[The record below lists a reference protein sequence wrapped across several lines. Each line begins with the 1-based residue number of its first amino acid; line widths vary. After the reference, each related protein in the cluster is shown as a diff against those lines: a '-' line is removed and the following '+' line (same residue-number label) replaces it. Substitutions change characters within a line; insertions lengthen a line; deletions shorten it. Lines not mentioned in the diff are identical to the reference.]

1 MLRHTAL
8 FMWRD
13 TSTEQQK
20 LVALKGLAYMSYGCP
35 SVRRPGLRHRPA
47 RGQQLDDRAEAVE
60 AHAALEGARDG
71 SAVQLGHVPLPGLRR
86 PGRAWTPTTTD
97 PVHHEVGVYNESV
110 CRPERTARI
119 DWWYDGPSRI
129 EKGLIHSVALYL
141 WRDEATDTQKDDVR
155 EAFRSLNKSVPA
167 VKSLIT
173 GDGTIG
179 TLATDY
185 DLIVDGDL
193 QRPSTTARPTWSTP
207 PTRRRWRS
215 RWARPRT
222 SGRRGSRTRWHRAD
236 HHLPA
241 GRARLGDCGPQAPRT
256 DVRQRW
262 RRL

>member
-35 SVRRPGLRHRPA
+35 SVRALDFGTDLLGGSSSMIELKPWKRTPPWKARETGLPYNWDMFLSLDFDD
-47 RGQQLDDRAEAVE
+47 QQGMDAYND
-60 AHAALEGARDG
+60 
-71 SAVQLGHVPLPGLRR
+71 
-86 PGRAWTPTTTD
+86 D

-141 WRDEATDTQKDDVR
+141 WRDEASDTQKDDVR

-185 DLIVDGDL
+185 DLIVDGIFNTLDDCKTYMEHPAYKEAL
-193 QRPSTTARPTWSTP
+193 ALAVGATKNEWTARLTHKM
-207 PTRRRWRS
+207 
-215 RWARPRT
+215 A
-222 SGRRGSRTRWHRAD
+222 SG
-236 HHLPA
+236 
-241 GRARLGDCGPQAPRT
+241 
-256 DVRQRW
+256 
-262 RRL
+262 

>member
-35 SVRRPGLRHRPA
+35 SVRALDFGTDLLGGSSSMIELKPWKRTPPWKARETGLPYNWDMFLSLDFDD
-47 RGQQLDDRAEAVE
+47 QQGMDAYN
-60 AHAALEGARDG
+60 
-71 SAVQLGHVPLPGLRR
+71 P
-86 PGRAWTPTTTD
+86 D
-97 PVHHEVGVYNESV
+97 PVHHEVAAYNESV

-141 WRDEATDTQKDDVR
+141 WRDEASDTQKDDVR

-173 GDGTIG
+173 SPKPSGPSATKHGDGTIG
-179 TLATDY
+179 DLATDY
-185 DLIVDGDL
+185 DLIVDGIFNTLDDCKTYMEHPAYKEAL
-193 QRPSTTARPTWSTP
+193 ALAVGATKNEWTARLTHKM
-207 PTRRRWRS
+207 
-215 RWARPRT
+215 A
-222 SGRRGSRTRWHRAD
+222 SG
-236 HHLPA
+236 
-241 GRARLGDCGPQAPRT
+241 
-256 DVRQRW
+256 
-262 RRL
+262 